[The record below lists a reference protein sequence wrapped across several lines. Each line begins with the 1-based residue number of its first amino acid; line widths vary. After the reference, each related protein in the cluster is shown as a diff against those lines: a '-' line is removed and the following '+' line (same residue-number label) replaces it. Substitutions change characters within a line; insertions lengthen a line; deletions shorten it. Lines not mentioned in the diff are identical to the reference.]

1 MTFTTLTFIVFLVLS
16 FLLYWAIGK
25 RFIQNIFLVIVSY
38 IFYGWWDYRFCLFL
52 FASSLVDYC
61 VGRRMDQTE
70 NPRLRQGLLL
80 ISLVCNLSVLGFFKY
95 WNFFADS
102 FKSIAAI
109 IGWQPDFVTV
119 NVILPVGISFYTFQ
133 TLTYTIDIYR
143 RQLKPAK
150 NLVDYLCYLSF
161 FPQLVAGPIERATH
175 LLPQVLK
182 ERSFKGS
189 LAAEGLRQM
198 LWGFFKKM
206 VIADNLAP
214 IVDQT
219 YLSSADWSGPQLA
232 FSTVAFAFQIY
243 CDFSAYSDIA
253 TGCARLF
260 GFDLMRNFAYP
271 YFSQSIAEFWR
282 RWHISLSTWL
292 KDYVYIPLGGS
303 RVSPPRRSVN
313 LMMTFLLSGL
323 WHGAAWNFVAWGGLH
338 GGLILTERL
347 WNRSEVLRVNDL
359 PGGRDLLPRPAVLLR
374 ILITFTLTCVT
385 WIFFRAAGMRDALT
399 VLRKIVTES
408 FNPAAY
414 QSFSAVFDE
423 SPLGGIVPILMVSFV
438 LVEWLQRHQLHP
450 LMIGKWSQP
459 LRWLAYTGML
469 WLTMYWGT
477 WSTGQFVYFQF

>member
-1 MTFTTLTFIVFLVLS
+1 
-16 FLLYWAIGK
+16 
-25 RFIQNIFLVIVSY
+25 
-38 IFYGWWDYRFCLFL
+38 
-52 FASSLVDYC
+52 
-61 VGRRMDQTE
+61 
-70 NPRLRQGLLL
+70 
-80 ISLVCNLSVLGFFKY
+80 
-95 WNFFADS
+95 
-102 FKSIAAI
+102 
-109 IGWQPDFVTV
+109 
-119 NVILPVGISFYTFQ
+119 
-133 TLTYTIDIYR
+133 
-143 RQLKPAK
+143 
-150 NLVDYLCYLSF
+150 
-161 FPQLVAGPIERATH
+161 
-175 LLPQVLK
+175 
-182 ERSFKGS
+182 
-189 LAAEGLRQM
+189 
-198 LWGFFKKM
+198 
-206 VIADNLAP
+206 
-214 IVDQT
+214 
-219 YLSSADWSGPQLA
+219 
-232 FSTVAFAFQIY
+232 
-243 CDFSAYSDIA
+243 
-253 TGCARLF
+253 
-260 GFDLMRNFAYP
+260 
-271 YFSQSIAEFWR
+271 
-282 RWHISLSTWL
+282 
-292 KDYVYIPLGGS
+292 
-303 RVSPPRRSVN
+303 
-313 LMMTFLLSGL
+313 MMTFLLSGL